1 MCFDEWLEECFGLI
15 ARSPYG
21 DTIDEVWVDMGVVEF
36 GHDFGGDE
44 FIGVSEAVDR
54 GLEFCDDVI
63 DGLVVFEIVLDHKSK
78 ESG

>member
-1 MCFDEWLEECFGLI
+1 MWVSGETFLISLIIFLCFDEWLEVCFGLI

-44 FIGVSEAVDR
+44 FIGVSEAVDC
-54 GLEFCDDVI
+54 GL
-63 DGLVVFEIVLDHKSK
+63 
-78 ESG
+78 